1 MRIAPRGERDLNEIS
16 RAVVRMIFD
25 YTTIAII
32 SAGVGVVIGALLR
45 ERKKRFIFRVMTQG
59 VELALQLITL
69 QKFAEAERVLEDLNE
84 MLKDTAV
91 HVGSR
96 RDRGTH

>member
-1 MRIAPRGERDLNEIS
+1 
-16 RAVVRMIFD
+16 
-25 YTTIAII
+25 
-32 SAGVGVVIGALLR
+32 
-45 ERKKRFIFRVMTQG
+45 MTQG